1 MTIHLEAYTIAII
14 SLFFIQCLSESS
26 YLITT
31 KIVAMIFRV
40 LFSNP
45 RVSLSR
51 SSLFL
56 YISFSFPFFLT
67 LTHSLFSISSLVTS
81 PCFLQTILRAI
92 YRIFSDKF
100 VGPDHAV
107 LVGNPQVVIQGKA
120 LPFLL
125 IPLLLRKED
134 LLVFLYYTHT
144 LSLFLSIFLP
154 HFSSSP
160 QSQPEFSDA
169 TTTKLNE
176 SQMRYEADPTS
187 TGRQDIHQFFLI
199 FCRSWSRSPR
209 RSSFSRY
216 SR

>member
-1 MTIHLEAYTIAII
+1 MTIHLEACTIAII
-14 SLFFIQCLSESS
+14 SLFLQCLSESS

-56 YISFSFPFFLT
+56 YISFPFFLT
-67 LTHSLFSISSLVTS
+67 LTHSLFSISSLVMS

-134 LLVFLYYTHT
+134 PRKEDLLVFLTHFLSLLHT
-144 LSLFLSIFLP
+144 LCLSLCFFLSFSLIFPLLLKV
-154 HFSSSP
+154 
-160 QSQPEFSDA
+160 SQNF
-169 TTTKLNE
+169 
-176 SQMRYEADPTS
+176 QMR
-187 TGRQDIHQFFLI
+187 LLLN
-199 FCRSWSRSPR
+199 
-209 RSSFSRY
+209 
-216 SR
+216 

>member
-1 MTIHLEAYTIAII
+1 
-14 SLFFIQCLSESS
+14 
-26 YLITT
+26 
-31 KIVAMIFRV
+31 MIFRV

-125 IPLLLRKED
+125 ILLLLRKEDPRKED
-134 LLVFLYYTHT
+134 LLVFLTHFLSLLHT
-144 LSLFLSIFLP
+144 LSLSISFYLSPPFFL
-154 HFSSSP
+154 FSS
-160 QSQPEFSDA
+160 
-169 TTTKLNE
+169 KLA
-176 SQMRYEADPTS
+176 R
-187 TGRQDIHQFFLI
+187 I
-199 FCRSWSRSPR
+199 FRCD
-209 RSSFSRY
+209 Y
-216 SR
+216 Y